1 MGINLMKY
9 KGIILAGGKGTRLY
23 PSSTVVSKQL
33 INVYDKPLIYYPLS
47 TLMLSNIK
55 DILII
60 STPDSIEQFKNLL
73 GNGNQWGI
81 NLEYAIQENANGLAE
96 AFIIGEDFIGD
107 DNVCLVLGDNILY
120 GNSLKSILN
129 SCKDRD
135 GCTIFS
141 YPVTDPHRFGIVEY
155 DGTKVISIEE
165 KPEKPK
171 SNRAVIGIYF
181 FDNKVVEYAKSVKP
195 SLRGELEMASIHNR
209 YLEDGNLKVEVL
221 NRGITWIDA
230 GTFDSLLMASNFI
243 STLEKIQSYKI
254 SCPEEISYSN
264 GWITKD
270 ELKKLAE
277 PLIKSGY
284 GEYLNRICEEK

>member
-1 MGINLMKY
+1 MKY
-9 KGIILAGGKGTRLY
+9 RGIILAGGKGTRLY

-47 TLMLSNIK
+47 TLMLSDIR

-60 STPDSIEQFKNLL
+60 STPDSIGQFKNLL

-81 NLEYAIQENANGLAE
+81 NLEYDIQENANGLSE

-129 SCKDRD
+129 SCKGGD

-165 KPEKPK
+165 KPKNPK

-195 SLRGELEMASIHNR
+195 SMRGELEMASIHNR
-209 YLEDGNLKVEVL
+209 YLEEGDLKVEFL

-243 STLEKIQSYKI
+243 STVEKIQSYKI

>member
-1 MGINLMKY
+1 MKY

-60 STPDSIEQFKNLL
+60 STPDSIDQFKNLL

-81 NLEYAIQENANGLAE
+81 NLEYAVQENANGLAE
-96 AFIIGEDFIGD
+96 AFIIGEDFIGN

-129 SCKDRD
+129 SCKDGD

-165 KPEKPK
+165 KPKNPK

-195 SLRGELEMASIHNR
+195 SMRGELEMASIHNR
-209 YLEDGNLKVEVL
+209 YLEEGNLKVEFL

-243 STLEKIQSYKI
+243 STVEKIQSYKI

-264 GWITKD
+264 GWITRD

-277 PLIKSGY
+277 PLLKSGY
-284 GEYLNRICEEK
+284 GEYLNRICGEK

>member
-1 MGINLMKY
+1 MKY

-23 PSSTVVSKQL
+23 PSSNVVSKQL

-60 STPDSIEQFKNLL
+60 STPDSIDQFKNLL

-129 SCKDRD
+129 SCKDGD

-209 YLEDGNLKVEVL
+209 YLDEGNLKVEVL

-243 STLEKIQSYKI
+243 STVEKIQSYKI

-270 ELKKLAE
+270 ELRKLAE
-277 PLIKSGY
+277 PLLKSGY

>member
-1 MGINLMKY
+1 MKY
-9 KGIILAGGKGTRLY
+9 KGIVLAGGKGTRLY
-23 PSSTVVSKQL
+23 PSSNVVSKQL

-47 TLMLSNIK
+47 TLMLSNIR

-60 STPDSIEQFKNLL
+60 STPDSTDQFKDLL

-96 AFIIGEDFIGD
+96 AFIIGEDFIGN

-129 SCKDRD
+129 SCKDGD

-165 KPEKPK
+165 KPKKPK

-181 FDNKVVEYAKSVKP
+181 FDNKVVEYAKKVKP
-195 SLRGELEMASIHNR
+195 SLRGELEMVSIHNR
-209 YLEDGNLKVEVL
+209 YLEEGNLKVEFL

-230 GTFDSLLMASNFI
+230 GTFDSLLTASNFI
-243 STLEKIQSYKI
+243 STVEKIQSYKI

-264 GWITKD
+264 GWINKD
-270 ELKKLAE
+270 QLKKLAE

>member
-1 MGINLMKY
+1 MKY

-23 PSSTVVSKQL
+23 PSSNVVSKQL

-47 TLMLSNIK
+47 TLMLSNIR

-60 STPDSIEQFKNLL
+60 STPDSIDQFKNLL

-96 AFIIGEDFIGD
+96 AFIIGEDFIGN

-129 SCKDRD
+129 SCKDGD
-135 GCTIFS
+135 GSTIFS

-209 YLEDGNLKVEVL
+209 YLDEGNLKVEVL

-270 ELKKLAE
+270 ELRKLAE
-277 PLIKSGY
+277 PLLKSGY

>member
-1 MGINLMKY
+1 MKY

-23 PSSTVVSKQL
+23 PSSNVVSKQL

-47 TLMLSNIK
+47 TLMLSNIR

-60 STPDSIEQFKNLL
+60 STPDSIGQFKDLL

-81 NLEYAIQENANGLAE
+81 NLQYAIQENANGLAE

-129 SCKDRD
+129 SCKDSD

-141 YPVTDPHRFGIVEY
+141 YPVTDPHRFGIIEY

-181 FDNKVVEYAKSVKP
+181 FDNKVVEYAKKVKP
-195 SLRGELEMASIHNR
+195 SLRGELEMVSIHNR
-209 YLEDGNLKVEVL
+209 YLEEGNLKVEFL

-230 GTFDSLLMASNFI
+230 GTFDSLLTASNFI
-243 STLEKIQSYKI
+243 STVEKIQSYKI

-284 GEYLNRICEEK
+284 GEYLNRICGEK